1 MTYDHPSDPLDP
13 HRKAADAADRQWV
26 QILGRSAPFAGRMV
40 REVLNHSRRM
50 QEDLRC
56 LGDADPS
63 FELPSLREILTI
75 EQFGYPRTYNL
86 NDGMG
91 QE

>member
-13 HRKAADAADRQWV
+13 IRIAADDADRQWV
-26 QILGRSAPFAGRMV
+26 QILGRSAPFASRV
-40 REVLNHSRRM
+40 IKEILNHSRRM
-50 QEDLRC
+50 QEGLRC
-56 LGDADPS
+56 LRDAGQPS
-63 FELPSLREILTI
+63 ELPSLDEMLTI

-91 QE
+91 PE